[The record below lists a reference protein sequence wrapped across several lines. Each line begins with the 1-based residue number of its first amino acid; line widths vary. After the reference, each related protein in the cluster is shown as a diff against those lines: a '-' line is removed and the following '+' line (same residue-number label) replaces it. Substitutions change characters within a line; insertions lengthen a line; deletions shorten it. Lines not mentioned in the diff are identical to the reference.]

1 MTDSQRLRT
10 VPEGIRLV
18 SEVAGELA
26 RRQEQGRTSVLAVV
40 TYLPMDVD
48 SVARV
53 FEGLEEISG
62 VERVQEGERTVY
74 EFDDVE
80 RFSPRGVG
88 IDDRAF
94 LEEARMF
101 LRAVGS
107 LKRDREWV
115 RKVRE
120 QHELLRIAA
129 EAKRQTLELG
139 YITSRTEMPRARV
152 QSLLN
157 DFDAEGYIESQV
169 DEETDQ
175 IFYIFPALEYGA
187 ERFER
192 NMAVLEEAE
201 APARSRVSLWVVLAI
216 CALILLAIVILT
228 RF

>member
-1 MTDSQRLRT
+1 MADSQRLRT

-18 SEVAGELA
+18 SEIAGELA
-26 RRQEQGRTSVLAVV
+26 RRQEHGRTSVLAVT

-53 FEGLEEISG
+53 FEGLEEIAG

-74 EFDDVE
+74 ELDGVE
-80 RFSPRGVG
+80 RFAPRGAG
-88 IDDRAF
+88 IDEPAF

-107 LKRDREWV
+107 LKQDQEWV

-129 EAKRQTLELG
+129 EAKKPELELS

-157 DFDAEGYIESQV
+157 DFGAEGYVEAQV
-169 DEETDQ
+169 DEEADQ
-175 IFYIFPALEYGA
+175 IFYTFPELEYGK

-192 NMAVLEEAE
+192 NMALLEEVPP
-201 APARSRVSLWVVLAI
+201 PAGTRVSLWVISAVFAV
-216 CALILLAIVILT
+216 ILLAIIILT

>member
-18 SEVAGELA
+18 SEIAGELA
-26 RRQEQGRTSVLAVV
+26 SRHELGRTSVLAVA

-53 FEGLEEISG
+53 FEGLEEIAG

-74 EFDDVE
+74 ELDGVE
-80 RFSPRGVG
+80 RFAPRGVG
-88 IDDRAF
+88 IDDPTY

-107 LKRDREWV
+107 LKQDREWV

-120 QHELLRIAA
+120 QHELLQIAA
-129 EAKRQTLELG
+129 GAKKQVLELS
-139 YITSRTEMPRARV
+139 YITSRSDMPRARV

-157 DFDAEGYIESQV
+157 DFDAEGYVESEV
-169 DEETDQ
+169 DEEADQ
-175 IFYIFPALEYGA
+175 IFYIFPRLEYGK

-192 NMAVLEEAE
+192 NMALLEEAE
-201 APARSRVSLWVVLAI
+201 PPARSRVSLWVVLAV
-216 CALILLAIVILT
+216 CAVVLLGIVILT